1 MPCVLSNSLYIIFD
15 DFSYFL
21 YSGAL
26 ETRGFG
32 LCCFSKSLQK
42 TRKCISCR
50 GGWEVRVEEVHKD
63 AGCESAI
70 LGDKL
75 DLGEIGKSSFF
86 YNLGKEQERRESERL
101 RVCGNLARE

>member
-1 MPCVLSNSLYIIFD
+1 
-15 DFSYFL
+15 
-21 YSGAL
+21 
-26 ETRGFG
+26 
-32 LCCFSKSLQK
+32 
-42 TRKCISCR
+42 
-50 GGWEVRVEEVHKD
+50 VRVEEVHKD